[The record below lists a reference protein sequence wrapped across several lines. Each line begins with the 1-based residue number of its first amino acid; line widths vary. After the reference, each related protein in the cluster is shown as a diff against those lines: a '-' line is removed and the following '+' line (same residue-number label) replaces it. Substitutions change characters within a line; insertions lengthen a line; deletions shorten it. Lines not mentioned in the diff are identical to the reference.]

1 MTNHDFEAAACSPA
15 RPSTARH
22 AAHAACAHS
31 RVRRARPDVERTS
44 CHTHTAGAGSAK
56 RDFPAKSAK
65 CATRRPSQPAWR
77 ATPRPATL
85 PALAPGYGRHGPMQY
100 SRSLCS
106 YGAHR
111 LRKFAGG
118 AGRLGGVG
126 RGDFLSSVFL
136 SLAERTWCG
145 RARSF
150 LSELHPSLFRQITA
164 LRRRGSA
171 MSAQSACRRRAP
183 ALACAIPHLQ
193 RRGAPFRRELE
204 EQMRIAALLE
214 SSRHSN
220 VEDRLRPVA
229 LQAGEWECRC
239 VRGRTSRWS
248 RGGLGGAPRV
258 QRSLPWTSRV
268 RRSDWHTCI
277 PLRRWPEAAHPRAT
291 LACIHGSQR
300 DLRSQKAARVARG
313 HRSRRG
319 S

>member
-1 MTNHDFEAAACSPA
+1 M
-15 RPSTARH
+15 
-22 AAHAACAHS
+22 
-31 RVRRARPDVERTS
+31 
-44 CHTHTAGAGSAK
+44 
-56 RDFPAKSAK
+56 
-65 CATRRPSQPAWR
+65 
-77 ATPRPATL
+77 
-85 PALAPGYGRHGPMQY
+85 
-100 SRSLCS
+100 
-106 YGAHR
+106 
-111 LRKFAGG
+111 
-118 AGRLGGVG
+118 
-126 RGDFLSSVFL
+126 SSVFL

-145 RARSF
+145 RALSF

-239 VRGRTSRWS
+239 VRGTTSRWS

-277 PLRRWPEAAHPRAT
+277 PLRRWPEAAHPRGTAHLHTRQPARPEKSESGAGGSRPSEPPRQLARAT
-291 LACIHGSQR
+291 QAGGRTSDQPASACLPSDQIEAEAARCCCSDSATAASYDSGPSMIGCAIR
-300 DLRSQKAARVARG
+300 TLRSVHTLIDSQVVGRERAGAGSVKPTPC
-313 HRSRRG
+313 RRG
-319 S
+319 LV